1 MLNGVQGVEHTHEGH
16 LYADEVTGRYRHGS
30 WARRTTAVTGV
41 GAAAFDQD
49 DRQHAQAIA
58 EGVQVAH
65 PVDPGM
71 LEARDFGDAESLCRD
86 PHVDQRL
93 DLEAVSP
100 QPPVAL
106 V

>member
-1 MLNGVQGVEHTHEGH
+1 MLNRMQGVEHTHEGH

-30 WARRTTAVTGV
+30 RAGHTTAVTGL

-71 LEARDFGDAESLCRD
+71 LEARDFSDAESLRRD

-93 DLEAVSP
+93 DLKAVAP

-106 V
+106 A